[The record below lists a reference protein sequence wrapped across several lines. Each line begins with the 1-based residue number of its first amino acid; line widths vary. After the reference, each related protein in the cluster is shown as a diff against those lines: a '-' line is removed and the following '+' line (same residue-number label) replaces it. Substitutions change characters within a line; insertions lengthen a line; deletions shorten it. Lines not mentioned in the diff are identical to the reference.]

1 MSINKIYHNF
11 TSIVKNHVKY
21 HFNVDPF
28 LQKKYIIVHVFKFII
43 ILSTL
48 FLMSCSGVT
57 FSNWHFPYT
66 MDVEQ
71 GMYITKSQYKQ
82 LKLGLTKE
90 KVAFILGSPLSQYLF
105 DKNQWSYYYQKY
117 ANNKLNYAYTLTII
131 FNQNNEVIEIN
142 KTGDDLFAM

>member
-1 MSINKIYHNF
+1 
-11 TSIVKNHVKY
+11 
-21 HFNVDPF
+21 
-28 LQKKYIIVHVFKFII
+28 
-43 ILSTL
+43 
-48 FLMSCSGVT
+48 MSCSGVT